1 MLVSEHDYQRT
12 LEYSFSALGM
22 LKRAKIPP
30 YPHFYELCYT
40 YASGINEQLNERL
53 NMLLGKENTLSME
66 NVLQVYREFFDNPSD
81 LESQLSNVSQEMSSK
96 IDAVNRAMDE
106 AIDTAEGYSGSLD
119 RAAIKLGGAL
129 DPDMLQRLAAKLL
142 ADTKQMQEANQNLEE
157 KLKASKNDISSL
169 KRDLD
174 TARRETMLDAL
185 TKIPN
190 RKSFDQRIRQE
201 FEAFAKT
208 SKPFSLLMMDI
219 DHFKAF
225 NDNYGH
231 QTGDQVLRLVAVTL
245 KSNIKGRDHAAR
257 YGGEEFAAILPDTDI
272 RGARLIA
279 EKVRKAVHAKELLK
293 RSTNQ
298 KLGRITVSIG
308 AAQVQNEESLHELIE
323 RADAC
328 LYAAKRAGRNRV
340 ICETDEEFRNSK
352 VA

>member
-1 MLVSEHDYQRT
+1 
-12 LEYSFSALGM
+12 
-22 LKRAKIPP
+22 
-30 YPHFYELCYT
+30 
-40 YASGINEQLNERL
+40 
-53 NMLLGKENTLSME
+53 
-66 NVLQVYREFFDNPSD
+66 
-81 LESQLSNVSQEMSSK
+81 
-96 IDAVNRAMDE
+96 
-106 AIDTAEGYSGSLD
+106 
-119 RAAIKLGGAL
+119 
-129 DPDMLQRLAAKLL
+129 
-142 ADTKQMQEANQNLEE
+142 
-157 KLKASKNDISSL
+157 
-169 KRDLD
+169 
-174 TARRETMLDAL
+174 
-185 TKIPN
+185 
-190 RKSFDQRIRQE
+190 
-201 FEAFAKT
+201 
-208 SKPFSLLMMDI
+208 MMDI

-257 YGGEEFAAILPDTDI
+257 YGGEEFAAILPDTDV

-279 EKVRKAVHAKELLK
+279 EKIRKAVHAKELLK

-308 AAQVQNEESLHELIE
+308 AAQVQREESLHELIE

>member
-53 NMLLGKENTLSME
+53 NMLLGKDNSLSME

-81 LESQLSNVSQEMSSK
+81 LESQLTNVSQEMSHK
-96 IDAVNRAMDE
+96 IESVNRAMDD
-106 AIDTAEGYSGSLD
+106 AIDTAEVYSGSLD
-119 RAAIKLGGAL
+119 SAANKLAT
-129 DPDMLQRLAAKLL
+129 DMNADELQRLASKLL
-142 ADTKQMQEANQNLEE
+142 TETKQMQEANQNLEH
-157 KLKASKNDISSL
+157 KLKVSQKDISSL

-185 TKIPN
+185 TKIAN
-190 RKSFDQRIRQE
+190 RKSFDQRLKQE
-201 FEAFAKT
+201 FDSFEQSGNNFC
-208 SKPFSLLMMDI
+208 LLMMDI

-257 YGGEEFAAILPDTDI
+257 YGGEEFAAILPDTDL

-279 EKVRKAVHAKELLK
+279 EKIRKAVHAKELLK

-298 KLGRITVSIG
+298 KLGRITISIG
-308 AAQVQNEESLHELIE
+308 AAQVHKDESIHQLIE
-323 RADAC
+323 RADEC
-328 LYAAKRAGRNRV
+328 LYTAKREGRNQV
-340 ICETDEEFRNSK
+340 VCETDEAFRNSK